1 MVVIIDDR
9 ADVWEWS
16 PNLVKVVPCKQA
28 RAFSRIYADYLQV
41 EFFVGIGDIN
51 SAFLPKQKP
60 LAPSIPASPPIP
72 GIPTPPPP
80 PPTTAA
86 EIPEPTD
93 PLSPFDEV
101 LPVTDDTPQELAEI
115 AKSEILAAN
124 AVALD
129 AQLEERPLAKM
140 QEKVQEEED
149 AKEDAAEA
157 ESRASSVNGD
167 AEPTANGNGVEVPR
181 TPTPTREK
189 HHRKA
194 LLKNTDTELVR
205 VQRVSQACCYGRI

>member
-1 MVVIIDDR
+1 M
-9 ADVWEWS
+9 
-16 PNLVKVVPCKQA
+16 
-28 RAFSRIYADYLQV
+28 
-41 EFFVGIGDIN
+41 
-51 SAFLPKQKP
+51 
-60 LAPSIPASPPIP
+60 
-72 GIPTPPPP
+72 
-80 PPTTAA
+80 
-86 EIPEPTD
+86 
-93 PLSPFDEV
+93 

-124 AVALD
+124 AVVLD

-167 AEPTANGNGVEVPR
+167 AEPATNGNGVEVTR

-205 VQRVSQACCYGRI
+205 VQRVSKACCYSRIPSDQTIVSYWKKFTGNTTLPSTSDQQKRNRSPRSPPDGENPIRYPTMSGYVKLRSRYTSQSELS